1 MAEFSVSDGVRL
13 RLLEESDVD
22 ELHALIEDNRD
33 HLARWLAWAEAQTR
47 EDTQAFVR
55 RTRSQFAADDGFQ
68 QAIVCDG
75 RIGGVVGLLGV
86 EPLSRSTGIGYW
98 LAEDRQG
105 RGIMTA
111 AVGALVD
118 YAFGPL
124 GLNRVE
130 IRVATENPRSR
141 AIPERLGFTLEA
153 VFRRA
158 ERVSTRQLDMA
169 VYSVLAAEWPAQ
181 GNARGAGRNVP

>member
-1 MAEFSVSDGVRL
+1 VEFSVFDDVRL

-33 HLARWLAWAEAQTR
+33 HLARWLAWAETQTR

-75 RIGGVVGLLGV
+75 RISGVVGLPGV

-98 LAEDRQG
+98 LAEGCQG
-105 RGIMTA
+105 RGIMTT

-130 IRVATENPRSR
+130 IRVATENGRSR
-141 AIPERLGFTLEA
+141 AIPERLGFTQEA
-153 VFRRA
+153 IFRRA

-169 VYSVLAAEWPAQ
+169 VYSVLAAEWP
-181 GNARGAGRNVP
+181 GGEKRFKGEENVS

>member
-1 MAEFSVSDGVRL
+1 MVEFPVFDDVRL

-22 ELHALIEDNRD
+22 ELHALIVDNRN

-47 EDTQAFVR
+47 EDTEAFVR
-55 RTRSQFAADDGFQ
+55 RTGAQVEADDGFQ

-86 EPLSRSTGIGYW
+86 EPLSRSTSIGYW
-98 LAEDRQG
+98 LAEAHQG
-105 RGIMTA
+105 RGIVTT
-111 AVGALVD
+111 AVGALVG
-118 YAFGPL
+118 YAFGTL

-130 IRVATENPRSR
+130 IRVATENRRSR
-141 AIPERLGFTLEA
+141 EIPERLGFRQEA

-169 VYSVLAAEWPAQ
+169 VYSVLAAEWS
-181 GNARGAGRNVP
+181 GEGR